1 MTAARSVAQPSRVDA
16 PLRIRSIISGTIG
29 NAVEY
34 YDWFVYSAFSIYFA
48 KSFFPSGSQ
57 TAQLLNSAAVFAA
70 GFLMR
75 PIGGWALGLYADRH
89 GRKAALL
96 ASVLAMCLGS
106 LVIGLTPGYATIGV
120 AAPVILVC
128 GRIVQGFSLGGEYAS
143 SATYLSEMASPGSRG
158 YYSSFVFATLS
169 VGQLLA
175 LLVLVVLQ
183 QFFLTSEQLY
193 SWGWR
198 IPFIIGAL
206 LAVVAI
212 YLRGTMVETASFLE
226 RGRDRRSRTG
236 VRELSRHWRAC
247 LTVVGLTFG
256 GAIAFYAYTTYIQK
270 FLVNTA
276 GMDKATATL
285 ISTVALTGFI
295 MLQAP
300 LGALSDRIGRR
311 PLLLTFGV
319 LGCVC
324 TVPIFTALSTVA
336 SPIRALALLMAGQF
350 IVSLYSSVSAVAKA
364 EIFPVHVRAL
374 GVGMP
379 YALTI
384 ALFGGSS
391 EYVALWLKA
400 HGHESY
406 FYWYVSAAIGVSLV
420 TYLFASESRLISHID
435 SD

>member
-1 MTAARSVAQPSRVDA
+1 MTEQPSPAKPIRVDS
-16 PLRIRSIISGTIG
+16 PLRLRSIISGTIG

-48 KSFFPSGSQ
+48 KAFFPSGNQ

-75 PIGGWALGLYADRH
+75 PIGGWALGIYADRH

-120 AAPVILVC
+120 AAPAILVV
-128 GRIVQGFSLGGEYAS
+128 GRIIQGFSLGGEYAS

-175 LLVLVVLQ
+175 LLVLVLLQ
-183 QFFLTSEQLY
+183 QFVLTSDQLY
-193 SWGWR
+193 AWGWR

-206 LAVVAI
+206 LSVVAV
-212 YLRGTMVETASFLE
+212 YLRGTMVETSSFLE
-226 RGRDRRSRTG
+226 RGIGRRTRTG
-236 VRELSRHWRAC
+236 IRELARHWRSC

-256 GAIAFYAYTTYIQK
+256 GAIAFYAYTTYMQK

-276 GMDKATATL
+276 GMEKSLATL
-285 ISTVALTGFI
+285 VSTIALTGFI
-295 MLQAP
+295 FLQAP

-311 PLLLTFGV
+311 PLLIAFGV
-319 LGCVC
+319 LGCVF
-324 TVPIFTALSTVA
+324 TVPLFTALSTVTD
-336 SPIRALALLMAGQF
+336 PIRALILLMAGQL
-350 IVSLYSSVSAVAKA
+350 IVSLYSSVSAIAKA
-364 EIFPVHVRAL
+364 EIFPVHIRAL
-374 GVGMP
+374 GVGLP

-391 EYVALWLKA
+391 EYVALWLKS

-420 TYLFASESRLISHID
+420 TYLVAADSRAISHID

>member
-1 MTAARSVAQPSRVDA
+1 MTDLPPATQRIRVDS
-16 PLRIRSIISGTIG
+16 PLRFRSIIAGTIG

-48 KSFFPSGSQ
+48 KAFFPSGSQ

-75 PIGGWALGLYADRH
+75 PIGGWVLGLYADRH

-96 ASVLAMCLGS
+96 ISVLAMCFGS

-120 AAPVILVC
+120 AAPAILVC

-143 SATYLSEMASPGSRG
+143 SATYLSEMASPRSRG

-183 QFFLTSEQLY
+183 QFFLTSAQLY

-198 IPFIIGAL
+198 IPFLIGAL
-206 LAVVAI
+206 LSVVAI

-226 RGRDRRSRTG
+226 RGRERRQRTG
-236 VRELSRHWRAC
+236 IRELARHWRAC
-247 LTVVGLTFG
+247 LTVVGLTLG
-256 GAIAFYAYTTYIQK
+256 GSIAFYAYTTYMQK

-276 GMDKATATL
+276 GMDKAQATL
-285 ISTVALTGFI
+285 ISTIALTGFI
-295 MLQAP
+295 VLQAP

-311 PLLLTFGV
+311 PLLLAFGV
-319 LGCVC
+319 LGCLC
-324 TVPIFTALSTVA
+324 TVPLFTSLSTVT
-336 SPIRALALLMAGQF
+336 SPVHALALLMAGQF
-350 IVSLYSSVSAVAKA
+350 IVSLYSSVSAIAKA
-364 EIFPVHVRAL
+364 EIFPVQVRAL
-374 GVGMP
+374 GVGLP

-384 ALFGGSS
+384 AIFGGSS
-391 EYVALWLKA
+391 EYVALWLKSQ
-400 HGHESY
+400 GHETY
-406 FYWYVSAAIGVSLV
+406 FYWYVTAAIAISLL
-420 TYLFASESRLISHID
+420 TYVFVADSRRISHID
-435 SD
+435 AD

>member
-1 MTAARSVAQPSRVDA
+1 MTEQPSPAKPIRVDS
-16 PLRIRSIISGTIG
+16 PLRLRSIISGTIG

-48 KSFFPSGSQ
+48 KAFFPSGNQ

-75 PIGGWALGLYADRH
+75 PIGGWALGIYADRH

-120 AAPVILVC
+120 AAPAILVV
-128 GRIVQGFSLGGEYAS
+128 GRIIQGFSLGGEYAS

-175 LLVLVVLQ
+175 LLVLVLLQ
-183 QFFLTSEQLY
+183 QFFLTSDQLY
-193 SWGWR
+193 AWGWR

-206 LAVVAI
+206 LSVVAV
-212 YLRGTMVETASFLE
+212 YLRGTMVETSSFLE
-226 RGRDRRSRTG
+226 RGIGRRTRTG
-236 VRELSRHWRAC
+236 IRELARHWRSC

-256 GAIAFYAYTTYIQK
+256 GAIAFYAYTTYMQK

-276 GMDKATATL
+276 GMEKSLATL
-285 ISTVALTGFI
+285 VSTIALTGFI
-295 MLQAP
+295 FLQAP

-311 PLLLTFGV
+311 PLLIAFGV
-319 LGCVC
+319 LGCVF
-324 TVPIFTALSTVA
+324 TVPLFTALSTVTD
-336 SPIRALALLMAGQF
+336 PIRALILLMAGQL
-350 IVSLYSSVSAVAKA
+350 IVSLYSSVSAIAKA
-364 EIFPVHVRAL
+364 EIFPVHIRAL
-374 GVGMP
+374 GVGLP

-391 EYVALWLKA
+391 EYVALWLKS

-420 TYLFASESRLISHID
+420 TYLVAADSRAISHID